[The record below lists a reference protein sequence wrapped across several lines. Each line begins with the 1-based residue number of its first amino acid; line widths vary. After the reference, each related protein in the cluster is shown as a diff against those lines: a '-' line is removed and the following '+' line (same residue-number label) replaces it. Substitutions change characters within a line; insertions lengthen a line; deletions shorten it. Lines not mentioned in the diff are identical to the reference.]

1 MADHSTE
8 WILIILSSVIVV
20 SYLFSIV
27 SNYIKVPSVLLLLA
41 AGIALHELAMKN
53 EWRIPMPNHMVEY
66 LGAIGLVMIVLEAGL
81 DLKLGRDK
89 IQLISRSFLAAFFI
103 LVLSVTGVTAALYFL
118 LHQPVRD
125 CIVYS
130 IPLSIMSSSIVI
142 PSLHHLSDNKKEFL
156 VYEASFSDIIG
167 ILLFNYFT
175 GDEIV
180 SARAISTFFFIIVI
194 ALILSAIF
202 SVLLF
207 IILTRSGSNVRFFL
221 VFALLIIL
229 YEGGKLLNLPSL
241 IIILVFGLLMNNWKL
256 VQNIMHKLK
265 MRTRFKEEQVNKATN
280 LLHSITAE
288 SSFLVRTFFFLLFG
302 YSINMQAIFSSDIIT
317 VGSFV
322 VTILFIVRF
331 LYLYFVLKESVYP
344 EVFFIPRGLITVLL
358 FYKIPASYHPEKLQ
372 GGILFFVVII
382 TSMIMMLGM
391 IFYRKKE
398 SDIVVEELVKS

>member
-1 MADHSTE
+1 MASHPTE

-20 SYLFSIV
+20 SYLFSII
-27 SNYIKVPSVLLLLA
+27 SNYIRVPSVLLLLA
-41 AGIALHELAMKN
+41 AGIALRELAMKN
-53 EWRIPMPNHMVEY
+53 DWRIPIPDHTVEY
-66 LGAIGLVMIVLEAGL
+66 LGGIGLVMIVLEAGL
-81 DLKLGRDK
+81 DLTLSRDK
-89 IQLISRSFLAAFFI
+89 IPLISRSFLAAFFI
-103 LVLSVTGVTAALYFL
+103 LILSVTGVSAALYFL

-125 CIVYS
+125 CIVYA

-156 VYEASFSDIIG
+156 VYEASFSDILG

-175 GDEIV
+175 GEEIV
-180 SARAISTFFFIIVI
+180 SAHAIGSFFFNIII
-194 ALILSAIF
+194 ALVLAVIF

-207 IILTRSGSNVRFFL
+207 IILTRSKMNIRFFL

-229 YEGGKLLNLPSL
+229 YEGGKLMDLPSL

-256 VQNIMHKLK
+256 FQNIARKLK
-265 MRTRFKEEQVNKATN
+265 PRIQFKEEQVNKATH

-288 SSFLVRTFFFLLFG
+288 SSFLIRTFFFLMFG
-302 YSINMQAIFSSDIIT
+302 YSINLHAIFSSDIIT
-317 VGSFV
+317 VGSV
-322 VTILFIVRF
+322 VVIILFIVRF
-331 LYLYFVLKESVYP
+331 LYLRFLLRESVHP

-372 GGILFFVVII
+372 GGILFFVVIV
-382 TSMIMMLGM
+382 TGLIMMMGM

-398 SDIVVEELVKS
+398 RDIVEEQLLDN

>member
-1 MADHSTE
+1 
-8 WILIILSSVIVV
+8 
-20 SYLFSIV
+20 
-27 SNYIKVPSVLLLLA
+27 
-41 AGIALHELAMKN
+41 
-53 EWRIPMPNHMVEY
+53 
-66 LGAIGLVMIVLEAGL
+66 
-81 DLKLGRDK
+81 
-89 IQLISRSFLAAFFI
+89 
-103 LVLSVTGVTAALYFL
+103 
-118 LHQPVRD
+118 
-125 CIVYS
+125 
-130 IPLSIMSSSIVI
+130 MSSSIVI

-167 ILLFNYFT
+167 IILFNYFT
-175 GDEIV
+175 RDEIV
-180 SARAISTFFFIIVI
+180 SAQAIGTFFFSIII
-194 ALILSAIF
+194 ALVFSAIF

-256 VQNIMHKLK
+256 VQDIARKLK
-265 MRTRFKEEQVNKATN
+265 LRTQFKEEQVNKATH

-302 YSINMQAIFSSDIIT
+302 YSINLHAIFSSDIIN

-322 VTILFIVRF
+322 VIILFIVRF
-331 LYLYFVLKESVYP
+331 LYLHFVLKESVYP

-372 GGILFFVVII
+372 GGILFFVVIV
-382 TSMIMMLGM
+382 TSVIMMLGM

-398 SDIVVEELVKS
+398 SDIVIEELVKN

>member
-1 MADHSTE
+1 
-8 WILIILSSVIVV
+8 V
-20 SYLFSIV
+20 SYLFSII

-41 AGIALHELAMKN
+41 AGILLRELAMEN
-53 EWRIPMPNHMVEY
+53 DWRIPMPDHMVEY

-89 IQLISRSFLAAFFI
+89 IPLISRSFLAAFFI

-118 LHQPVRD
+118 LHQPVRA
-125 CIVYS
+125 CIVYA

-156 VYEASFSDIIG
+156 VYEASFSDILG
-167 ILLFNYFT
+167 IILFNYFT
-175 GDEIV
+175 GDKIV
-180 SARAISTFFFIIVI
+180 SAQAISTFFFSIII

-221 VFALLIIL
+221 VFALLVIL

-256 VQNIMHKLK
+256 VQNIARNLRLH
-265 MRTRFKEEQVNKATN
+265 TQFKDEQVNKATH

-302 YSINMQAIFSSDIIT
+302 YSINVHAIFSFDIIT

-322 VTILFIVRF
+322 VIILFIVRL
-331 LYLYFVLKESVYP
+331 LYLRFLLKESVYP

-358 FYKIPASYHPEKLQ
+358 FYKIPASYQPEKLQ
-372 GGILFFVVII
+372 GGILFFIVIV
-382 TSMIMMLGM
+382 TSLIMMLGM